1 MLEMSWK
8 ENLEKLVCPACR
20 SRLELRAPAEAKA
33 EELRCTGCARAYP
46 VRDDIPI
53 LLVDQAKL
61 EP

>member
-8 ENLEKLVCPACR
+8 ENLDKLVCPACR
-20 SRLELRAPAEAKA
+20 SPLELRACADAKS
-33 EELRCTGCARAYP
+33 EELRCTGCARVYP
-46 VRDDIPI
+46 VRDEIPI

>member
-8 ENLEKLVCPACR
+8 ENLDKLVCPACR
-20 SRLELRAPAEAKA
+20 SRLELRASVDEKV
-33 EELRCTGCARAYP
+33 EELRCTGCTRLYP